1 MCISQKLSSPP
12 SNALFMLFEIT
23 EESFFSETEMT
34 AGSFETIFPEL
45 KKQFKSSSSNSKTS
59 SKTDERPFEC

>member
-1 MCISQKLSSPP
+1 
-12 SNALFMLFEIT
+12 MLFEIT
-23 EESFFSETEMT
+23 EESFFSETEIT

-59 SKTDERPFEC
+59 SKTEEMPFECPEI